1 MTGEGIVSAVDG
13 AFVTVSVKQQTACEG
28 CHGKDSCTSCSSMIA
43 VRARNDCGA
52 SVGDRVEVTE
62 KTGRVLFYAFA
73 VFLVPL
79 FVGAGAYFAADAI
92 AGNMIVSV
100 ISAFAAL
107 ILSYFVLRLTLD
119 KRAEKRCDR
128 SASKILEK
136 AKEIPG
142 EEDT

>member
-1 MTGEGIVSAVDG
+1 MTGEGIVNAVDG

-28 CHGKDSCTSCSSMIA
+28 CHRKDGCTSCASMLS

-73 VFLVPL
+73 VFVLPL
-79 FVGAGAYFAADAI
+79 FAGAGVFFAVEALGGGTILSA
-92 AGNMIVSV
+92 VC
-100 ISAFAAL
+100 AFAAL
-107 ILSYFVLRLTLD
+107 IVFYFVLRITLD
-119 KRAEKRCDR
+119 KRASKRCDR

-136 AKEIPG
+136 AGNISG
-142 EEDT
+142 EETA